1 MPCQYLQSL
10 LTYSAAKLIGPINEE
25 AEYWLKKRISGQ
37 TELKVYDLIVRVIA
51 GTATRMLGGPIASR
65 NPEWLESAA
74 QYSHD
79 VVATAQELRQWPPFL
94 RPFIAPFLD
103 GKKKL
108 DKHLAIANKTF
119 RHVFV
124 ERLNALD
131 HSKETKSGSDAE
143 KPVDM
148 AQWMVESAR
157 GKDRDPGVLAQNM
170 LFMTLAGLHTS
181 TNTTVHALFD
191 LCANPEFI
199 SPIREEVEQV
209 IGADGWSMA
218 AISKLKKL
226 DSFIKESQR
235 LNQTVLSEFH
245 LYFNF
250 LRCVP

>member
-1 MPCQYLQSL
+1 ME
-10 LTYSAAKLIGPINEE
+10 AKLIAPINEE
-25 AEYWLKKRISGQ
+25 AEYWLKERISGQ

-51 GTATRMLGGPIASR
+51 GTATRMLGGLGASR
-65 NPEWLESAA
+65 DTEWLESAA
-74 QYSHD
+74 QYSYD
-79 VVATAQELRQWPPFL
+79 VVATAQHLRQWSPFL
-94 RPFIAPFLD
+94 RPFVAPFME

-108 DKHLAIANKTF
+108 DRHLAIANKTF

-124 ERLNALD
+124 ERLKLM
-131 HSKETKSGSDAE
+131 ERGEVSDAE

-157 GKDRDPGVLAQNM
+157 GNDRNPDVLAQNM

-191 LCANPEFI
+191 LCANPDFI
-199 SPIREEVEQV
+199 QPLREEIEQV
-209 IGADGWSMA
+209 IGQDGWSTNA
-218 AISKLKKL
+218 LSKLKKL

-245 LYFNF
+245 P
-250 LRCVP
+250 LRSNIRFS